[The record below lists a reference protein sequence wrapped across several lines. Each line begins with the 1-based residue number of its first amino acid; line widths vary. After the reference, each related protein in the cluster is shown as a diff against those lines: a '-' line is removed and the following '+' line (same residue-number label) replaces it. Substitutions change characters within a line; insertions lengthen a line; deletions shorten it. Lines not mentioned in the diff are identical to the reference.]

1 MKVILGLCVRVMFVD
16 DVYSFIPT
24 MCDMHDIVSVAP
36 PPPPAPRAP
45 PFSPSPSLQKVADF
59 IVTDCV
65 RRYPKEECPLCNE
78 RALPMDPSVCNYVDL
93 KVSAVVVC
101 GRVCCIRDESS
112 C

>member
-1 MKVILGLCVRVMFVD
+1 MMFIHSSPPCVICMTASVD
-16 DVYSFIPT
+16 
-24 MCDMHDIVSVAP
+24 
-36 PPPPAPRAP
+36 PPPAPRAP

-78 RALPMDPSVCNYVDL
+78 RALPMDPSVCSYDL
-93 KVSAVVVC
+93 KVSSVVVC